1 MIGRPIDGK
10 RNGKPGYSEQR
21 NECSKAPTL
30 IEVGLDST
38 ALKLIH
44 SGLRGVTFFPV
55 PRALAKRYSCCPM
68 NVGEKPSAWEA
79 RSN

>member
-44 SGLRGVTFFPV
+44 SGLRADVLPGAKSPGEALFLLPNECRGETIGVGG
-55 PRALAKRYSCCPM
+55 AL
-68 NVGEKPSAWEA
+68 
-79 RSN
+79 